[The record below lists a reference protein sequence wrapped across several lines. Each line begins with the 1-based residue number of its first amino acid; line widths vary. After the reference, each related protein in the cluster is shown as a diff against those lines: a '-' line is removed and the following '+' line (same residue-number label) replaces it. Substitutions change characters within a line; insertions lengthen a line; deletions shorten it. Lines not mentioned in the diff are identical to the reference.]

1 MAASPPNVPARASGY
16 EGGTRREWSRP
27 PPGPRERSDSSLRCI
42 LRRGP
47 HSRLNTGDG
56 PRGTMETTTQPTPAA
71 ETAAPVPGPSFPEG
85 TKLREYETIY
95 LMKPDLGDEP
105 VEKLKERLRSLI
117 HRDGGKVIKFSIW
130 GKKKTHFE
138 MGKQNRAIYTH
149 VLYLGPS
156 KLVAEVERN
165 LRMFDDV
172 VRYQTIKL
180 ADETDASKPVE
191 ADTKL
196 AGDADQVE
204 RPPREERGDR
214 RDDFGGPDADKL
226 DGDEPEDLA

>member
-1 MAASPPNVPARASGY
+1 
-16 EGGTRREWSRP
+16 
-27 PPGPRERSDSSLRCI
+27 
-42 LRRGP
+42 
-47 HSRLNTGDG
+47 
-56 PRGTMETTTQPTPAA
+56 METTTTQPTGTAPPTGADAA
-71 ETAAPVPGPSFPEG
+71 LPPAPVFPEG
-85 TKLREYETIY
+85 TRLREYETIY

-105 VEKLKERLRSLI
+105 VEKLKERLRALI

-138 MGKQNRAIYTH
+138 LAKQNRAIYTH
-149 VLYLGPS
+149 VQYLGPS

-180 ADETDASKPVE
+180 ADETDANKPVE
-191 ADTKL
+191 QDVKL

-204 RPPREERGDR
+204 RPPREERGGER
-214 RDDFGGPDADKL
+214 REEFGGPEADKL
-226 DGDEPEDLA
+226 DVDEPEESA